1 MCIYLIWIFNTYIL
15 LVWQSREITR
25 FRSLIWNV
33 YQPPLSARMWE
44 IGLCNSWS
52 FLTQAQIWAI
62 WDLRPRWLLW
72 KHCIS
77 GLCGFFPTVPF
88 LFSVHPWPGAR
99 ARSLPFASELCGVS
113 PWRVWP
119 AEEEGLTIALQ
130 PWLTFTKGQ
139 MSVAWFPKR
148 AQSNP
153 EDLGDSGNSTGNDA
167 VGELDGT
174 KRRDGW

>member
-1 MCIYLIWIFNTYIL
+1 MCIYLIGIFNTYIL
-15 LVWQSREITR
+15 LVWQSQEITR

-99 ARSLPFASELCGVS
+99 ALVTSICIWTLWCQPLESLACRRGRSDDCP
-113 PWRVWP
+113 P
-119 AEEEGLTIALQ
+119 GLTHFYQ
-130 PWLTFTKGQ
+130 
-139 MSVAWFPKR
+139 R
-148 AQSNP
+148 AN
-153 EDLGDSGNSTGNDA
+153 
-167 VGELDGT
+167 VGSLIS
-174 KRRDGW
+174 